1 MTIGRLSFGIRK
13 GGTNKFRWFY
23 VLSEKEYPEKGLF
36 SLGGLV
42 ANGILLYQRRKAVR
56 GDGKVLEI

>member
-1 MTIGRLSFGIRK
+1 MEQISFDGFI
-13 GGTNKFRWFY
+13 

-36 SLGGLV
+36 SFGGLV

-56 GDGKVLEI
+56 GDAEVH